1 MIGDHRR
8 ISFWELMRDIF
19 LTMIDLPSFKVS
31 IDHNKLFDISWQ
43 LGVRHQVAA
52 AA

>member
-8 ISFWELMRDIF
+8 ISFLG
-19 LTMIDLPSFKVS
+19 IDEGYFFNHDRFAFFQLS